1 MKNKLVAAVAFLF
14 AASFVGRAQQ
24 AFENL
29 SLGIELG
36 TVGVGVELAVPV
48 VTGHVVVKAGFN
60 APSLSYPFQVTM
72 PADAMNTKIDAMNSR
87 LEGLGLPERIASDLP
102 ETALNLRPTL
112 NLSTAKLMV
121 EYYPFRRSSF
131 HLTAGAYVGMG
142 ENLISLAVSTDR
154 AFWTG
159 YSAVADQIS
168 ALNEKYADMQGYVP
182 LESDLM
188 RFNAGGR
195 TFELR
200 GDDGI
205 GYSEAVLRVAKLRPY
220 FGIGFGRSV
229 PRKRVGFQFDIGVW
243 YHGVPDLSSSY
254 ETAYDPAADTL
265 FADISVLDRLV
276 LYPQVTLRLTYKIF

>member
-1 MKNKLVAAVAFLF
+1 MKSKLVAALAFLL

-112 NLSTAKLMV
+112 NLSTAKLML
-121 EYYPFRRSSF
+121 EYYPFRKSSF
-131 HLTAGAYVGMG
+131 HITAGAYFGMG
-142 ENLISLAVSTDR
+142 DNFLSATLSADR
-154 AFWTG
+154 AAWDSYT
-159 YSAVADQIS
+159 
-168 ALNEKYADMQGYVP
+168 ALRAEVDR
-182 LESDLM
+182 L
-188 RFNAGGR
+188 NAAYGGV
-195 TFELR
+195 E
-200 GDDGI
+200 
-205 GYSEAVLRVAKLRPY
+205 GYSEYSIGDIRYSLGDRSFEIAEQDGTGSFDAEILVRRVRPY
-220 FGIGFGRSV
+220 LGLGFGRSV
-229 PRKRVGFQFDIGVW
+229 PKGHLGFQFDVGVW
-243 YHGVPDLSSSY
+243 YHGAPVLSSSN
-254 ETAYDPAADTL
+254 EVAYDPSAEVLLD
-265 FADISVLDRLV
+265 DISLLDELV
-276 LYPQVTLRLTYKIF
+276 LYPQVSLRLIYKIF

>member
-48 VTGHVVVKAGFN
+48 VTDHLVVKAGFN
-60 APSLSYPFQVTM
+60 APSLSYPFSATLSSDG
-72 PADAMNTKIDAMNSR
+72 ANAMIDGMNAR
-87 LEGLGLPERIASDLP
+87 LESLGLPERIPSGLP
-102 ETALNLRPTL
+102 EAELSLRPTL
-112 NLSTAKLMV
+112 NLSTVKLML
-121 EYYPFRRSSF
+121 EYYPFRGSSF

-142 ENLISLAVSTDR
+142 DNFLSFAVSTDR
-154 AFWTG
+154 TFWAG
-159 YSAVADQIS
+159 YSAVADRIS
-168 ALNEKYADMQGYVP
+168 SVNGKYADMPGYVP
-182 LESDLM
+182 LEQDFL
-188 RFNAGGR
+188 RFNAGDR
-195 TFELR
+195 TFMIR
-200 GDDGI
+200 DKDGT
-205 GYSEAVLRVAKLRPY
+205 GYSEAALSVAKVRPY

-254 ETAYDPAADTL
+254 ETAYDPETDIL